1 MKKILLAS
9 FALMAYSATL
19 TSCKKAD
26 DNNPVVVDSTD
37 RFNYT
42 TLVSS
47 RTANNTPFQ
56 EPANGELSGTI
67 KTNTVLKTG
76 KTYLLKG
83 FVYVA
88 GGATLKIEPGVII
101 KGDKASKGSLIVTR
115 NGKIDA
121 QGTAAAPIIFTSSEA
136 TPNYGDWGG
145 VILLGNSTNNS
156 SYSGTAGLQ
165 EIEGGV
171 NNSVGYGL
179 HGGTDVA
186 DNSGIMKYVRIE
198 YPGIAYQVNNEING
212 LTFGSVGS
220 GTTID
225 YIQVYK
231 SGDDSY
237 EWFGGTVNCKH
248 LIAYAGTDD
257 DFDTDNGFSGN
268 IQFGIGFRDPA
279 VYDAAPGGTSNGFES
294 DNDGNGSTATPL
306 TAAVFS
312 NMTLIGPKA
321 NNANPPS
328 GFGRGAHIRRNSS
341 QSVFNSVF
349 VGWNTGVRVDGKLTA
364 DHYLKG
370 EAFFQNNFVVN
381 ASKLADTAGGAANAS
396 AILDPATFFLA
407 AAQGNTLSGNLTD
420 AMLVNLAKGSGF
432 NPAPIGGSPA
442 LTGAAFNSG
451 KLSGMQ
457 TVSYRGALASGDTWH
472 MGWTKW

>member
-1 MKKILLAS
+1 MKKIFLAS
-9 FALMAYSATL
+9 LALAAYSATL
-19 TSCKKAD
+19 TSCKKD
-26 DNNPVVVDSTD
+26 TDNTPVVVDTTD
-37 RFNYT
+37 AFNYT
-42 TLVSS
+42 ALSS
-47 RTANNTPFQ
+47 ARTANNTAYA

-88 GGATLKIEPGVII
+88 GGATLKIEPGVVI
-101 KGDKASKGSLIVTR
+101 KGDKASKGSLIITR

-121 QGTAAAPIIFTSSEA
+121 QGTAAAPIVFTSAEA
-136 TPNYGDWGG
+136 SPNYGDWGG
-145 VILLGNSTNNS
+145 IILMGNSTNNG
-156 SYSGTAGLQ
+156 SYSGTTGLQ

-171 NNSVGYGL
+171 NNSAGYGL

-248 LIAYAGTDD
+248 LVAYAGTDD
-257 DFDTDNGFSGN
+257 DFDTDNGFSGKV
-268 IQFGIGFRDPA
+268 QYGIAFRDPA
-279 VYDAAPGGTSNGFES
+279 IYDVATGGTSNAFES
-294 DNDGNGSTATPL
+294 DNDANGSTATPT

-321 NNANPPS
+321 NSANPPA
-328 GFGRGAHIRRNSS
+328 GFGRGAHIRKNSS

-349 VGWNTGVRVDGKLTA
+349 VGWNTGLRVDGKATA
-364 DHYLKG
+364 EHFING
-370 EAFFQNNFVVN
+370 NAQFQNNLVV
-381 ASKLADTAGGAANAS
+381 AAGKFADTAGGASNAS
-396 AILDPATFFLA
+396 TAIDPALFFLTT
-407 AAQGNTLSGNLTD
+407 AQANTALANLSD
-420 AMLVNLAKGSGF
+420 AMLVSLVMNAGF
-432 NPAPIGGSPA
+432 NPAPMAGSPA
-442 LTGAAFNSG
+442 LTGAAFAAS
-451 KLSGMQ
+451 KLNGME
-457 TVSYRGALASGDTWH
+457 TVSYRGALKAGDTWH
-472 MGWTKW
+472 TGWTKW